1 MPTIKSIF
9 ATCLLLLA
17 TTQLQAQV
25 GIGTTNPNTSAALD
39 ITSTTKGL
47 LPPRMTY
54 AQRQAI
60 SSPATGLMIYCTDC
74 GNGEPQYYSGA
85 EWKNMIGTVTSVAAL
100 TLGTTGT
107 DLSSSVANG
116 ATTPVITLNVPDASA
131 TARGVI
137 TTGTQTI
144 AGAKTFNDYLTI
156 ASTTSSNST
165 TSGAFILGG
174 GAGIGGN
181 VNVGGALEVIGA
193 STFAGDVTSAGASIS
208 GFNAALNNQTGTS
221 YTLTSADNGKV
232 VTLNNASAIT
242 LTINTGLGDGFNCL
256 IVQKGAG
263 QITMAGTATRINRQ
277 NHTKTAGQYAV
288 VSIVNI
294 GNEQVIVAG
303 DTGN

>member
-116 ATTPVITLNVPDASA
+116 ATTPVITLNVPDAST

>member
-1 MPTIKSIF
+1 MKQIF
-9 ATCLLLLA
+9 TLLTAVVFTA
-17 TTQLQAQV
+17 TTYAQV
-25 GIGTTNPNTSAALD
+25 GIGTTNPDTSAALD
-39 ITSTTKGL
+39 ITSITKGL
-47 LPPRMTY
+47 LPPRMTTT
-54 AQRQAI
+54 QRNAI
-60 SSPATGLMIYCTDC
+60 SSPAVGLMIYCTNC
-74 GNGEPQYYSGA
+74 GTNGEPQFYNGSA
-85 EWKNMIGTVTSVAAL
+85 WVNLIGSVTSVAAL

-221 YTLTSADNGKV
+221 YTLTSADN
-232 VTLNNASAIT
+232 
-242 LTINTGLGDGFNCL
+242 
-256 IVQKGAG
+256 
-263 QITMAGTATRINRQ
+263 
-277 NHTKTAGQYAV
+277 
-288 VSIVNI
+288 
-294 GNEQVIVAG
+294 
-303 DTGN
+303 

>member
-116 ATTPVITLNVPDASA
+116 ATTPVITLNVPDAST

-242 LTINTGLGDGFNCL
+242 LTINTGLGNGFNCL

-263 QITMAGTATRINRQ
+263 QITISGTATRINRQ

>member
-1 MPTIKSIF
+1 MKHFFTVLALVVF
-9 ATCLLLLA
+9 TA
-17 TTQLQAQV
+17 TTYAQV

-116 ATTPVITLNVPDASA
+116 ATTPVITLNVPDAST